1 MNGRKIA
8 SLALVATLGLSA
20 CASAPQPSN
29 EEIADACLLL
39 KENKNWYKSLRASS
53 KEWGAP
59 MGYQL
64 AVIRQESSFDAKAK
78 APFGERKFF
87 GLIRGDRLSSAYGY
101 AQALDITWDT
111 YKKDTGR
118 GGADRHNFHD
128 SVDFIGWYFNT
139 AGKRA
144 NLGQYD
150 YRGHYLAYHEGA
162 SGYLQGTWR
171 NKDWLVDTANKVA
184 TQAAR
189 YETQI
194 SGCKALKPKFLG
206 IF

>member
-1 MNGRKIA
+1 MGRKIA
-8 SLALVATLGLSA
+8 SLALVLTLGLSA
-20 CASAPQPSN
+20 CASAPKPSN
-29 EEIADACLLL
+29 AEVADACLML
-39 KENKNWYKSLRASS
+39 KENKSWYKHLRASS

-78 APFGERKFF
+78 APYGDRKWF
-87 GLIRGDRLSSAYGY
+87 GLLRGDRLSSAYGY
-101 AQALDITWDT
+101 AQALDITWET
-111 YKKDTGR
+111 YQKDTGR
-118 GGADRHNFHD
+118 GGADRHNFRD
-128 SVDFIGWYFNT
+128 ATDFIGWYFNT

-162 SGYLQGTWR
+162 SGYLQGAWR
-171 NKDWLVDTANKVA
+171 RKDWLVQTANKVA
-184 TQAAR
+184 AQAAR
-189 YETQI
+189 YESQI